1 MNFFAAQDKARHNTA
16 LLVLLFA
23 AAAAGLVA
31 LLYVAAHLFLVKEP
45 LSWTTISGEWLI
57 NIMVGVGALI
67 SIGTIYKTL
76 VLASGGGAAIA
87 ESMGGRLLSS
97 PATAAERQL
106 HNIVGEMALA
116 AGCPMPRI
124 YIMPDDNINAFAA
137 GTKIGN
143 AVIGVT
149 RGAMNA
155 FSRDE
160 MQGVIAHEFSH
171 IMNGD
176 MRLNLRLI
184 GIIHGIM
191 LLSYLGYFLLRSSLY
206 SSFSSNRN
214 AAAAA
219 MPIAGLV
226 LIVAGAAGAF
236 FGGLI
241 RAAVSRQREYL
252 ADAAAVQYTRNPQ
265 GIGGALQKIGV
276 KYGLIKHPNAA
287 ECAHMFFANGIAAGF
302 SNMLASHPPIE
313 KRIARVLP
321 DWDGTVESTPPAA
334 TSQDSKPTAAAGLHS
349 GFAAAG
355 MGMLPPPSSA
365 ELADSADSAGP
376 PDLFAALFGKTE
388 SADNITAKAGNSAD
402 FTAAQKV
409 MNAMPTLLRT
419 ALADSYSARALVYA
433 MLLDDNNADCRRAQC
448 EHLQAFADN
457 GVYELTQKIAPVIS
471 QLPRPARLPLILQ
484 TLPALRLLSPAQYEL
499 FAQNLATLIA
509 ADQKIDLFEWSLEA
523 VLLHYLQECFAA
535 PPADKLPTAKAATQY
550 ALSLLAQA
558 GHGEQ
563 AAKAFAAAAAAAD
576 LHYQT
581 AVFVPQ
587 QLALSMRR
595 LDKMSPAKKQ
605 SFIQTAAHIAAHNG
619 IINAD
624 ESVLL
629 HAFAA
634 LLDCPLPPLLSA
646 AD

>member
-76 VLASGGGAAIA
+76 VLASGGGAAVA

-116 AGCPMPRI
+116 AGCPMPRV

-334 TSQDSKPTAAAGLHS
+334 ATDRKIPN
-349 GFAAAG
+349 
-355 MGMLPPPSSA
+355 PPPPA
-365 ELADSADSAGP
+365 TFRFCRRRNGHVAADVAAIFGGIGRIGRISKWRIGGTAGFICRP
-376 PDLFAALFGKTE
+376 IWQNRIGGQYNRKSRKQCRFYRRTTSYERHANPVAHGIGGFLFGK
-388 SADNITAKAGNSAD
+388 SVGICHVVGR
-402 FTAAQKV
+402 QQRR
-409 MNAMPTLLRT
+409 L
-419 ALADSYSARALVYA
+419 SARAVRTFTSI
-433 MLLDDNNADCRRAQC
+433 CR
-448 EHLQAFADN
+448 
-457 GVYELTQKIAPVIS
+457 
-471 QLPRPARLPLILQ
+471 
-484 TLPALRLLSPAQYEL
+484 
-499 FAQNLATLIA
+499 
-509 ADQKIDLFEWSLEA
+509 
-523 VLLHYLQECFAA
+523 
-535 PPADKLPTAKAATQY
+535 
-550 ALSLLAQA
+550 
-558 GHGEQ
+558 
-563 AAKAFAAAAAAAD
+563 
-576 LHYQT
+576 
-581 AVFVPQ
+581 
-587 QLALSMRR
+587 
-595 LDKMSPAKKQ
+595 
-605 SFIQTAAHIAAHNG
+605 
-619 IINAD
+619 
-624 ESVLL
+624 
-629 HAFAA
+629 
-634 LLDCPLPPLLSA
+634 
-646 AD
+646 